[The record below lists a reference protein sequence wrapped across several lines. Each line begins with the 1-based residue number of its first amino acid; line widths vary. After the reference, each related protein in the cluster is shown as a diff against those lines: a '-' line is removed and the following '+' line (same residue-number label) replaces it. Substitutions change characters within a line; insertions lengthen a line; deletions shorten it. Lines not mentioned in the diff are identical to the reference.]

1 MLYNRVQ
8 PKLIIH
14 GGAGSS
20 MKGKE
25 AVAAVRRSL
34 HNVIEEVYDL
44 LLSGA
49 PAGEAVVRGCQL
61 LEDDPALMPVLVQYY
76 NLMDKFA

>member
-1 MLYNRVQ
+1 VQ

-20 MKGKE
+20 LKGK
-25 AVAAVRRSL
+25 AGADAVRQSL
-34 HNVIEEVYDL
+34 YTIIEDVYSL

-49 PAGEAVVRGCQL
+49 DARDAVVRGCQL
-61 LEDDPALMPVLVQYY
+61 LEDEPS
-76 NLMDKFA
+76 F